1 MNKIKI
7 AFLGTP
13 LISTYALKS
22 ILHSND
28 FEVVVVVTNTD
39 QRVGRSH
46 STLEESDVAKL
57 AKEKNIPVIKTDNI
71 NKDID
76 KLKQYHFDI
85 LLTCAFVQFLN
96 EQVLKLPNF
105 RSLNVHASL
114 LPKGR
119 GGAPIHWSIVKGE
132 HETGVSL
139 MEMVKEMDAG
149 EYYHQDKVSIS
160 NEETYDSLYIKLSH
174 LIEQTTAKNVLEVFK
189 GKVGI
194 KQDESK
200 VSKWFNVTNED
211 ALIDWNT
218 TSKDIDLKIRGL
230 YSKPIAYA
238 KYNDK
243 NIKICKGK
251 IIDVKSIEKPGKII
265 KINKE
270 GILVATADK
279 NYLIERLIIPGKKEL
294 HVKELI
300 NGNFEIKENTTFN

>member
-1 MNKIKI
+1 MKIKI

-22 ILHSND
+22 ILDSEK

-39 QRVGRSH
+39 QRVGRNH
-46 STLEESDVAKL
+46 SILQESEVAL
-57 AKEKNIPVIKTDNI
+57 MASIHNIPVIKTDSI
-71 NKDID
+71 NNDID
-76 KLKQYHFDI
+76 KLKAYSFDI
-85 LLTCAFVQFLN
+85 LLTCAFGQFLN
-96 EQVLKLPNF
+96 EQVLKLPKF
-105 RSLNVHASL
+105 RSLNIHASL

-119 GGAPIHWSIVKGE
+119 GGAPIHWAIINGE
-132 HETGVSL
+132 KETGVSL

-160 NEETYDSLYIKLSH
+160 HDETYDSLYEKLSH
-174 LIEQTTAKNVLEVFK
+174 LIEQTTAKNVYEAYH
-189 GKVGI
+189 GKQGI

-200 VSKWFNVTNED
+200 VSKWFNVTSAD
-211 ALIDWNT
+211 ALIDWNQ
-218 TSKDIDLKIRGL
+218 TSHNIDLKVRGL
-230 YSKPIAYA
+230 YSKPIAFT
-238 KYNDK
+238 KYLDK

-251 IIDVKSIEKPGKII
+251 IIDTKSLEKPGKII

-270 GILVATADK
+270 GILVATTDK